1 MHHNLMFD
9 NFRTSD
15 YNQKLTM
22 KTNQIYHFIFEGCNQ
37 EAIK

>member
-9 NFRTSD
+9 
-15 YNQKLTM
+15 NQKLTM